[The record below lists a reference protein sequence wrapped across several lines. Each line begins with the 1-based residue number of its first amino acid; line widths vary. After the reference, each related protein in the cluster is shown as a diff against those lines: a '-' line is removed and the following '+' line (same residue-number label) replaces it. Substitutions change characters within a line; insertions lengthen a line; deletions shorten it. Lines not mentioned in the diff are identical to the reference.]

1 MRFKRVDE
9 KRRKEWDG
17 GVYNYIEMWR
27 ERVEA
32 GVGRENPGLDWRED
46 GRWVNAPTS
55 RQ

>member
-9 KRRKEWDG
+9 REEIMEG

-32 GVGRENPGLDWRED
+32 GVGQENPGDWKQE
-46 GRWVNAPTS
+46 
-55 RQ
+55 